1 MKLFERYGHPAGLGS
16 LHSVVSTTFNIDFGA
31 LEQLL
36 LPQFRGAG
44 ASNVLVLTDP
54 GMAALALGPGAVL
67 PLKAGK
73 DYAVFSPRRR
83 GVFHPKIVL
92 QAGRGGARVV
102 IGSANTT
109 WSGLGGN
116 REVVSEILC
125 RATPGPEQAF
135 VVAVWSYLRGLAG
148 DEPSPALDAL
158 MWLEAR
164 TPWLASATD
173 QPAQRVWPLS
183 DGTHLGFFADP
194 MPGEPSIFARFVAQS
209 SMAPVEELVITS
221 PYWDQDLASVKALIS
236 ALAPARTRL
245 LIQPTQRLFPAD
257 AARGLPISIHD
268 IGAPGFPFASS
279 KQDAERARFSH
290 AKIIVVTGA
299 GYDHVLSGSANCTWA
314 ALGDATSGGV
324 NGEAS
329 VYRRLPAG
337 SAVEALGLAEAL
349 DSPALDLARID
360 PPVFNEPIPL
370 ATVLAARPGEF
381 EAEFSR
387 ITWRPA
393 AFPLADVTVE
403 LLDGDH
409 AVVGRLNP
417 DDWMPFGAGFTAQI
431 AAADTA
437 LFARAVPLV
446 VGEAASG
453 LAIVTHREALRRGR
467 RERNYAADQAAQKLR
482 DDPGLDLRYLDL
494 LDFLE
499 RQEADLASATAT
511 GPLKRQQRQRPDATP
526 EEARALAYDQFI
538 ATRPMGTQARKSD
551 DRNSL
556 SGSSPD
562 ILRALLNELVHGP
575 PPPEATANDSD
586 LIEEELSGEDSAPIV
601 DISARG
607 TVVIGNTPVQTPS
620 ADHSPPIPSL
630 SNFAAPDAWSHDGM
644 KSRPAIDPRAF
655 VKAAD
660 GFKDRMQARFEAD
673 AVGAFEVLRLRTML
687 LVLLRTADL
696 RATPG
701 FEPTSPPRSAEKK
714 YDSSSYLARSGMS
727 DGWPRLVFTVLA
739 GFFYGEKAPINR
751 LAVDPRY
758 DGIPA
763 DFVEAWAVVM
773 LALAA
778 LHAALRAEATLASLA
793 PFLAKLEITIQSRI
807 GLDTGPAH
815 EEIRVE
821 MVALTKALRS
831 MN

>member
-1 MKLFERYGHPAGLGS
+1 MKLFERYGHAAGLGS
-16 LHSVVSTTFNIDFGA
+16 LHSVVLTTFNIDFGA

-83 GVFHPKIVL
+83 GVFHPKIVF

-194 MPGEPSIFARFVAQS
+194 MPGEPSIFARFVAQA

-349 DSPALDLARID
+349 DGPALDLAGID
-360 PPVFNEPIPL
+360 PPVFDEPIPM

-387 ITWRPA
+387 LTWRPA

-437 LFARAVPLV
+437 LFARAVPLA
-446 VGEAASG
+446 VGKAASG

-499 RQEADLASATAT
+499 SQEADLASAAAT
-511 GPLKRQQRQRPDATP
+511 GPLKRQQRQRPDETA
-526 EEARALAYDQFI
+526 EEGRALTYDQFI
-538 ATRPMGTQARKSD
+538 ATRPVGPQVRKGD
-551 DRNSL
+551 ERNSL
-556 SGSSPD
+556 SGSTPD

-575 PPPEATANDSD
+575 PLTDAAANDSD
-586 LIEEELSGEDSAPIV
+586 LIEEELSGEDGDPVV
-601 DISARG
+601 DTSSPGA
-607 TVVIGNTPVQTPS
+607 VVIGTASAQTPP
-620 ADHSPPIPSL
+620 ADRSLPIPPP
-630 SNFAAPDAWSHDGM
+630 AASDACSHEGM
-644 KSRPAIDPRAF
+644 KFRPSIDPRAF
-655 VKAAD
+655 VKAVD
-660 GFKDRMQARFEAD
+660 GFTARMQARFEAD
-673 AVGAFEVLRLRTML
+673 AVGSFEVLRLRTML
-687 LVLLRTADL
+687 MILLRTADL

-701 FEPTSPPRSAEKK
+701 FEPTDPSVPAERQRA
-714 YDSSSYLARSGMS
+714 SSSHLALSGKS

-739 GFFYGEKAPINR
+739 GFFHGERAPINR

-758 DGIPA
+758 DGIPE
-763 DFVEAWAVVM
+763 DFVEAWAIVM

-778 LHAALRAEATLASLA
+778 LHAALRAEAALASLA
-793 PFLAKLEITIQSRI
+793 PFLAKLEITIRSRI
-807 GLDTGPAH
+807 GLNPGPAH
-815 EEIRVE
+815 EEIWIE
-821 MVALTKALRS
+821 TVALKKALRA
-831 MN
+831 MP